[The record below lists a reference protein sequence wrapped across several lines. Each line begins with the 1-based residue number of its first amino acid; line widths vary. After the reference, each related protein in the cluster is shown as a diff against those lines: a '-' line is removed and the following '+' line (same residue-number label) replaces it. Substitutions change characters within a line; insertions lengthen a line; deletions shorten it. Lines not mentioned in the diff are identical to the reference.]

1 VPNIPCLNEPTLIVK
16 PQNVM
21 QSFNLI
27 SKVSYKQ
34 TSSYNCNTHPAAVV
48 KRWSH
53 AQLLY
58 MFPYKC
64 NRTDTGEIYSGYSC
78 LWAASLCWVKPI
90 KFLFNIT
97 VLYFVV
103 VQLGV
108 ALDEWNTFTFSQI
121 IVSVFCVSQID
132 IQDYKVLISLSSV
145 VLFAAFQHPFY
156 LRLYSVW
163 RCHWAI
169 EIIGFQI

>member
-1 VPNIPCLNEPTLIVK
+1 
-16 PQNVM
+16 M

-58 MFPYKC
+58 MSPYKC
-64 NRTDTGEIYSGYSC
+64 NRTDAGEIYSGYSC
-78 LWAASLCWVKPI
+78 LWTASLYGVKPI
-90 KFLFNIT
+90 EFLFNIT

-103 VQLGV
+103 VI
-108 ALDEWNTFTFSQI
+108 DEWNTFTVTQI
-121 IVSVFCVSQID
+121 IVSVFRVSQID
-132 IQDYKVLISLSSV
+132 MQDYKVLISLSSV
-145 VLFAAFQHPFY
+145 VLFAALQHPFY
-156 LRLYSVW
+156 VPLYFVW
-163 RCHWAI
+163 RCHWAT